1 MSKYLAVLERLQW
14 NGIESN
20 LTQNCDGVGDH
31 GGSSTNVA
39 GEIKKHKHPLNGD
52 RTIEVYCPTRHARHA
67 FELLLLMLKLKLK
80 MLKEG

>member
-1 MSKYLAVLERLQW
+1 MES

-20 LTQNCDGVGDH
+20 LTQNCDGEGDH

-39 GEIKKHKHPLNGD
+39 GEIKKKHEHRLNAD
-52 RTIEVYCPTRHARHA
+52 RNIEIYYPTRHARHA
-67 FELLLLMLKLKLK
+67 FELLSLMLMLKLK